1 MTPTERFNRFIVFDP
16 TTGSLAQDGSG
27 IDGVYHENNKNFQP
41 RVGIAWDPFKDGKTS
56 VRAAYAI
63 LTDQPVTNVVTGL
76 ASNPPLADPRAIS
89 TVLPNLITFQ
99 NADTVARAAGLSPNT
114 VAHDFDND
122 YIQSW
127 NVNIQREVA
136 RDLGV
141 TIGYFGTKGTHL
153 RISRNINQRVN
164 GVLPFASLPSNDPFR
179 PNVPLVNIIQ
189 IEGTG
194 NSSYNALWL
203 TATKRLS
210 RGFQFNASYTF
221 SKSID
226 YNSLN
231 SQGVV
236 IQDNFNV
243 RGSRGLSDFD
253 ARHRFVFSGI
263 YELPFHGNQLVE
275 GWQLGTIVQSQTGN
289 PVNIVVNNAA
299 LTGVNNTVRPN
310 VTGPIDILGTPNRWF
325 DIAPFVVPP
334 NQFGNLGRN
343 VVIGPGFNNT
353 DFSVIKRTHLTET
366 QLIEFRWEVFDVFNH
381 ANFGQPGRVVGTA
394 NFGQITNTRF
404 ATGDSGSSRQMQ
416 FALKYKF

>member
-1 MTPTERFNRFIVFDP
+1 
-16 TTGSLAQDGSG
+16 
-27 IDGVYHENNKNFQP
+27 
-41 RVGIAWDPFKDGKTS
+41 
-56 VRAAYAI
+56 
-63 LTDQPVTNVVTGL
+63 
-76 ASNPPLADPRAIS
+76 
-89 TVLPNLITFQ
+89 
-99 NADTVARAAGLSPNT
+99 
-114 VAHDFDND
+114 
-122 YIQSW
+122 
-127 NVNIQREVA
+127 
-136 RDLGV
+136 
-141 TIGYFGTKGTHL
+141 
-153 RISRNINQRVN
+153 
-164 GVLPFASLPSNDPFR
+164 
-179 PNVPLVNIIQ
+179 VPLVNIIQ

-275 GWQLGTIVQSQTGN
+275 GWQLGTIVQSQSGN

-325 DIAPFVVPP
+325 DIAPFVVVP

-353 DFSVIKRTHLTET
+353 DFSVIKRTYLTET

-381 ANFGQPGRVVGTA
+381 ANFGQPGRVVGTDT
-394 NFGQITNTRF
+394 FGRITNTRF

>member
-1 MTPTERFNRFIVFDP
+1 M
-16 TTGSLAQDGSG
+16 
-27 IDGVYHENNKNFQP
+27 
-41 RVGIAWDPFKDGKTS
+41 
-56 VRAAYAI
+56 
-63 LTDQPVTNVVTGL
+63 
-76 ASNPPLADPRAIS
+76 
-89 TVLPNLITFQ
+89 
-99 NADTVARAAGLSPNT
+99 
-114 VAHDFDND
+114 AHDFDNA

-136 RDLGV
+136 RDLGIS
-141 TIGYFGTKGTHL
+141 IGYFGNKGTHL
-153 RISRNINQRVN
+153 RLSRNINQRVN
-164 GVLPFASLPSNDPFR
+164 GVLPFPSLRSNDPFR
-179 PNVPLVNIIQ
+179 QNVPLVNIIQ

-210 RGFQFNASYTF
+210 RGFQFNTSYTF

-243 RGSRGLSDFD
+243 RGSRGLSDYD

-275 GWQLGTIVQSQTGN
+275 GWQLGTIVQSQSGN

-353 DFSVIKRTHLTET
+353 DFSVIKRTKLTET
-366 QLIEFRWEVFDVFNH
+366 PVDRVSLGSIRYIQPCELWSTGTCGRNCKLRADHEYALCDGRLRIVAADAVCFEVQILRPQMTRICVNRFTQIRVYPLDSFLTIREIKLRLFVSHDLKMNSCELVNRLATFVEGVRLLAFFRAGDLIGSLNSLPTDFE
-381 ANFGQPGRVVGTA
+381 TA
-394 NFGQITNTRF
+394 RPARRSGHC
-404 ATGDSGSSRQMQ
+404 TG
-416 FALKYKF
+416 